1 MQRWHHG
8 NFASSMYEQVTGI
21 PMYKGKQPT
30 IDETYY
36 NAIVKDI
43 IHNRTEQIIGGANY
57 IRICMM
63 IFYGYNP
70 TMFMKNPNWY
80 EQALMNLPAF
90 IDRECIET
98 TAQANAKERLE
109 TIERCYNELF
119 SEPVRNKI
127 KK

>member
-8 NFASSMYEQVTGI
+8 NFANSMYEQVTGI

-43 IHNRTEQIIGGANY
+43 IHNRTEQIIGGTNY

-70 TMFMKNPNWY
+70 TMFMKNHNWY
-80 EQALMNLPAF
+80 EQALMKLPAF